1 MTGNRDCGFL
11 FWLFRCGCSCESKLG
26 VSFRHSVTYHKPIYV
41 FVFLF
46 QKDFQM
52 IELIINYIITF
63 PPSVLSC
70 LVALHLHLQQL
81 ENFNYHWDLINDV
94 ARQQTEFN
102 WICPCMMWD
111 VLVLLLTVFHWAG
124 KKSNAVQSNVKVI
137 IGGRSTAE

>member
-1 MTGNRDCGFL
+1 MVFCFDYFDAVAVAKANLESVLKILSLITYQYMYFL
-11 FWLFRCGCSCESKLG
+11 SS
-26 VSFRHSVTYHKPIYV
+26 
-41 FVFLF
+41 

-52 IELIINYIITF
+52 IEVTINYIITF

-137 IGGRSTAE
+137 IGGRSKAE